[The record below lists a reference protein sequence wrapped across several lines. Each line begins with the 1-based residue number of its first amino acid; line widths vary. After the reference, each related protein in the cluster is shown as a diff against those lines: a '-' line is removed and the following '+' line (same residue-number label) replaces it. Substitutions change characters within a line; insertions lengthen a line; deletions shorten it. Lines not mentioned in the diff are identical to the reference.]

1 MMYKNIINF
10 TFLFLLFFTKSTL
23 CQANT
28 TQTYTSS
35 NSKNPFYFVITQ
47 TSKQVSDIY
56 QTKEFKIDIYSSDS
70 SKLIQSIDLIA
81 KSVWS
86 GFFPKIDSTR
96 TVDVNF
102 DGYNDLILWSG
113 TGEMGKNNFN
123 EVYIFNPSANK
134 FIHNETF
141 SSICNIVVDQKD
153 KTVEEFIDNG
163 GIINYTTRKY
173 EVVNDSLILKN
184 QEEQSYDFDNNCY
197 IIETSYYD
205 KGKFKYKKVE
215 KINDNEH

>member
-86 GFFPKIDSTR
+86 GFFQKIDSTR
-96 TVDVNF
+96 
-102 DGYNDLILWSG
+102 

-123 EVYIFNPSANK
+123 EVYLFNPSANK